1 MLYIPKWH
9 QIDMTF
15 DKAVETVKWEGD
27 LLGGMEVIRDNYY
40 RDENMTSDE
49 FWDGYRPMHVS
60 AYNIVFV
67 GMNKLFNGDK

>member
-1 MLYIPKWH
+1 MLYVPAKL
-9 QIDMTF
+9 QKDMSF
-15 DKAVETVKWEGD
+15 DEAVETVKWEGD

-40 RDENMTSDE
+40 QDEDKPN
-49 FWDGYRPMHVS
+49 FWDGYRAVHVS